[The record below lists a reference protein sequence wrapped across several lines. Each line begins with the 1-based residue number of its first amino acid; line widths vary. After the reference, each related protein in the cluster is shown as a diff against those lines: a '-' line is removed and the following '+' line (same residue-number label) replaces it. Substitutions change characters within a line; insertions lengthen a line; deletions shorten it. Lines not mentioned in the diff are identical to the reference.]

1 MGLMP
6 ALPNMHFGLV
16 SVHDVARAHLLAM
29 TLPEAAGKRFMV
41 TNGNYSFKQVRSVC
55 TRKQAKYRG
64 FNILNSLFTNCI
76 FSECACV
83 FPCV

>member
-6 ALPNMHFGLV
+6 ALPNMNMGLV

-41 TNGNYSFKQVRSVC
+41 TNGNYSFKKVC
-55 TRKQAKYRG
+55 
-64 FNILNSLFTNCI
+64 
-76 FSECACV
+76 CAIAGIEI
-83 FPCV
+83 